1 MNRRQAAREVYRSA
15 AAVATVV
22 AVLLVLPALPAH
34 AADGS
39 LVIAALRVLE
49 AHYVDPVQPVDLL
62 NAAVAAL
69 RSDAHLDPVTLPDIP
84 AGASED
90 QAEAAFL
97 EEFATAVR
105 SGVAPPTQ
113 LAYAAT
119 ERMLA
124 HLHDSHTYFL
134 EPAAS
139 QGPRDGSGGAGIGV
153 LLTSRQDGSGASW
166 VFVDDVLPNS
176 PASLAGIRRF
186 DRILQIGDAPLGNA
200 SVEDAGR
207 LLQGPAGSAVTL
219 LVERGSTEVTIQVVR
234 ARVRWQPVAARAL
247 APGVIYLRVFEFS
260 RGVARAV
267 RDALE
272 GLARPD
278 PPRAIILDLRA
289 NPGGLLSEAQRVGAV
304 FLPAGA
310 TFATVNARGEDP
322 HVLDTFGG
330 GDFVETPLVVLVD
343 GESASAA
350 EVLVAALKDHHRAT
364 IVGDRTAGALGGAVM
379 VALPEGAM
387 SVTVE
392 RIRGPE
398 GERVE
403 GVGIAPDLQVPLSFG
418 DMVRGEDTQLYAALK
433 VVRGLHTATGGPPQ
447 EPRGALGEP
456 RGQRPS

>member
-22 AVLLVLPALPAH
+22 AALPAH

-153 LLTSRQDGSGASW
+153 
-166 VFVDDVLPNS
+166 
-176 PASLAGIRRF
+176 
-186 DRILQIGDAPLGNA
+186 
-200 SVEDAGR
+200 
-207 LLQGPAGSAVTL
+207 
-219 LVERGSTEVTIQVVR
+219 
-234 ARVRWQPVAARAL
+234 
-247 APGVIYLRVFEFS
+247 
-260 RGVARAV
+260 
-267 RDALE
+267 
-272 GLARPD
+272 
-278 PPRAIILDLRA
+278 
-289 NPGGLLSEAQRVGAV
+289 
-304 FLPAGA
+304 
-310 TFATVNARGEDP
+310 
-322 HVLDTFGG
+322 
-330 GDFVETPLVVLVD
+330 
-343 GESASAA
+343 
-350 EVLVAALKDHHRAT
+350 
-364 IVGDRTAGALGGAVM
+364 
-379 VALPEGAM
+379 
-387 SVTVE
+387 
-392 RIRGPE
+392 
-398 GERVE
+398 
-403 GVGIAPDLQVPLSFG
+403 
-418 DMVRGEDTQLYAALK
+418 
-433 VVRGLHTATGGPPQ
+433 
-447 EPRGALGEP
+447 
-456 RGQRPS
+456 